1 MQKQK
6 QNLKVSDH
14 IYSVV
19 QNHFKEAEI
28 QNSLIESYYKA
39 RPKSYPVVFR
49 QLFVLSKY
57 SRQLFHIFSLL
68 IALSFGFNLVSWL
81 MSAMGVPAVH
91 YIIPLTVAILI
102 LGLFERF
109 QDVCLDIY
117 FTMYFQT
124 KKHSPTLLTLSG
136 FFSIISIV
144 SSVYSAKELSS
155 FSSYSYA
162 FIALSFIVELMI
174 IGTSYFIHSYHH
186 RSALTV
192 NLISDL
198 YSQQNEVVTANNS
211 RQIKSDIEAP
221 KQAKKVS
228 SILFT
233 NSVQTADAAK
243 KAEVKVWKKEDIK
256 NNRTKYKE
264 RLKAKETLS
273 RKVGYYFFDSLYQNW
288 SNLQQ
293 NNVVPVIPQNVRKE
307 FYKTKNID
315 TIKDYI
321 DSIK

>member
-1 MQKQK
+1 
-6 QNLKVSDH
+6 
-14 IYSVV
+14 
-19 QNHFKEAEI
+19 
-28 QNSLIESYYKA
+28 
-39 RPKSYPVVFR
+39 
-49 QLFVLSKY
+49 
-57 SRQLFHIFSLL
+57 
-68 IALSFGFNLVSWL
+68 
-81 MSAMGVPAVH
+81 
-91 YIIPLTVAILI
+91 LI

-124 KKHSPTLLTLSG
+124 KKHSPTLLTLSA

-144 SSVYSAKELSS
+144 SSVYSAKELSQ
-155 FSSYSYA
+155 FSNYSYA
-162 FIALSFIVELMI
+162 FVALSFVVELMI

-198 YSQQNEVVTANNS
+198 YSQNNSVATDNNS
-211 RQIKSDIEAP
+211 RPKTNDLAAP
-221 KQAKKVS
+221 KQAKKIN

-243 KAEVKVWKKEDIK
+243 KTDLKVWRKTEVK
-256 NNRTKYKE
+256 NNRSKYKN
-264 RLKAKETLS
+264 RLKEKETSS
-273 RKVGYYFFDSLYQNW
+273 RKVQYYFFDAMYKNW

-293 NNVVPVIPQNVRKE
+293 NNIIPVIPLQVRKD

-315 TIKDYI
+315 TIKAYI
-321 DSIK
+321 NK